1 MYNENLK
8 EGFIKDYLQSRV
20 VARTSLYS
28 LFRKIEPYEVELNK
42 DCSEFTEE
50 EILKTYE
57 GFQARSKFT
66 ILNYNVILKAYCAW
80 ISYRYDKDNNNAYN
94 KITTEMVA
102 PLIPEDA
109 NRLLTREDILDI
121 EDQLYNHTDCAI
133 VELLFNGVAGKNMAD
148 LYAVSV
154 DCVHG
159 DKLLV
164 NGKAFPMTDRL
175 KELLPKAFAET
186 ELTSYSETMR
196 VVKVTGVGR
205 IYKERSNARGAST
218 EDAKFRFI
226 YRRIQILRDY
236 LGISSLTMK
245 NISASGLWYY
255 LNKGMKETGLDLRSF
270 LRTESGEELAI
281 RYGFSKDYYLENI
294 CAKYEPQLK

>member
-50 EILKTYE
+50 EILKTYK

-80 ISYRYDKDNNNAYN
+80 ISYCYDKDNNNAYN

-121 EDQLYNHTDCAI
+121 EDQLYNYVDKAI
-133 VELLFNGVAGKNMAD
+133 IELIFLGVAGKNMED
-148 LYAVSV
+148 IYAVSEE
-154 DCVHG
+154 CVSA
-159 DKLLV
+159 DKLVV
-164 NGKAFPMTDRL
+164 NGKHFPMTDRL
-175 KELLPKAFAET
+175 RELLPIAFSET
-186 ELTSYSETMR
+186 EIMSYGDTMR
-196 VVKVTGVGR
+196 VVRVTGKGH
-205 IYKERSNARGAST
+205 IYKERSNARGVDSA
-218 EDAKFRFI
+218 DAKFRYF
-226 YRRIQILRDY
+226 YRRIQIFRSY
-236 LGISSLTMK
+236 LDMPGLTMK
-245 NISASGLWYY
+245 NIAASGLWYY
-255 LNKGMKETGLDLRSF
+255 LNKGMEETGLNLRGF
-270 LRTESGEELAI
+270 LKTKSGEELAV